1 MNSPSL
7 PRQEFPDSRI
17 LSGSGT
23 TGQESGSVARV
34 RFNARNIDKSA
45 IDNFLAG
52 MNPLDIRNLAGR
64 VCAEAQKVCPGQWC
78 NNELKKVFERHDIE
92 YGPTGYDGSKPPKSQ
107 VVVNLLL
114 GLQKD
119 SGQKKSDDT
128 KPLHERFCALLQDGQ
143 GVFTGGQQLLITE
156 IGKHVGDSVSVP
168 GTGLIPSVKGTSRPE
183 APPACPTDE
192 AENSVASAVKSDVNK
207 PVDQVERAAVDT
219 LPGEFSETSDHYE
232 PVVAR
237 TGVKLTSLAS
247 DLNMR
252 RGDFYQDK
260 YVSTNLSIVVDVK
273 PGHPVVPIVVGMKAN
288 IHSLPDYMQRRLAKA
303 CPHTPDE
310 MVTFVHAFM
319 IADSSEAFCGTGF
332 KIVLD
337 SKIDP
342 EYGSLYKESEN
353 QHYGPVSA
361 TVSLPKELVSCNR
374 FFRTCWSVHEQGA
387 DDDVVTLSYGKSGDN
402 DCCDN
407 IGFDRLQ
414 PIIEAKGSGEAS
426 TSHPEVGLAITFG
439 VQICRQ
445 SDRVLRR
452 LRHEPSE
459 SGDRLAGIRS
469 VFDQSISRI
478 LHRGTQSNNSSGSVD
493 SGVAPSR
500 DRLAGFRSAF
510 QSISRIFHR
519 GTQSNDGSGSV
530 DSGVAPS
537 KDRLAGFRSVFDQS
551 FSRIFHRGTQ
561 NNNSGSVDSGI
572 APIASPSESL
582 FSSLRPAR
590 TVLTNSTGLII
601 VRTVTGI
608 KVSTAGE
615 LESRLLDKAYC
626 SGSEGQC
633 KIPIL

>member
-17 LSGSGT
+17 FSGSGT

-92 YGPTGYDGSKPPKSQ
+92 YGPTGYDGSKPPRSQ

-156 IGKHVGDSVSVP
+156 IGKHVGDSASVP
-168 GTGLIPSVKGTSRPE
+168 GTGLIPSVKGTSQPE

-219 LPGEFSETSDHYE
+219 LSGEFSQTSDCYE

-237 TGVKLTSLAS
+237 TGVKLTSLAG

-252 RGDFYQDK
+252 RVDFYQDK
-260 YVSTNLSIVVDVK
+260 YVSTSLSIAVDVK
-273 PGHPVVPIVVGMKAN
+273 PGYPVVPVVVGMKAN
-288 IHSLPDYMQRRLAKA
+288 IHLLPDYIQRRLAKA

-319 IADSSEAFCGTGF
+319 IADTSEAFCGTGF

-353 QHYGPVSA
+353 QHYSPVTT
-361 TVSLPKELVSCNR
+361 TVSLPKELVNSNR

-407 IGFDRLQ
+407 IGFDRLH

-426 TSHPEVGLAITFG
+426 TSHPEVGLAIPFG

-459 SGDRLAGIRS
+459 SEDRLAGLRS
-469 VFDQSISRI
+469 VFDQSIGRI
-478 LHRGTQSNNSSGSVD
+478 FHRGTQSNNSGSVDSGIAPSRDRLAGYRGAFDQSIGRIFHRGTQRNNSGSVD

-500 DRLAGFRSAF
+500 DRFASWRS
-510 QSISRIFHR
+510 S
-519 GTQSNDGSGSV
+519 
-530 DSGVAPS
+530 
-537 KDRLAGFRSVFDQS
+537 FDQS
-551 FSRIFHRGTQ
+551 IGRIFRRGTQ
-561 NNNSGSVDSGI
+561 NDNSGSVDSGI
-572 APIASPSESL
+572 APIAPPSESL

-590 TVLTNSTGLII
+590 TVLTNSTGLVS

-615 LESRLLDKAYC
+615 LESRLLDKAHC
-626 SGSEGQC
+626 TGSEGQC